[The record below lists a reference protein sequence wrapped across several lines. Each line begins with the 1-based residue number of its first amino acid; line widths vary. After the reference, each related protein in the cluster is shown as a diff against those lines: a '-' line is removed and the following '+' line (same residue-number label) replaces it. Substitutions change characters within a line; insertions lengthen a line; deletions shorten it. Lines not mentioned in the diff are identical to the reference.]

1 MIGCAVG
8 FSGLIIIPYLT
19 RVDSDLLGVRYK
31 SKMHGSHGSDDEMV
45 NLNKQSAYH
54 FYESQVALPV
64 ESFNFYEI
72 SSFMH
77 WNLFFFIESEIN
89 RQ

>member
-19 RVDSDLLGVRYK
+19 RVASDLLGVRDK
-31 SKMHGSHGSDDEMV
+31 SITHGSDDEMV

-54 FYESQVALPV
+54 VYESQVALLPV

-72 SSFMH
+72 S
-77 WNLFFFIESEIN
+77 FFYALEFIFLH
-89 RQ
+89 